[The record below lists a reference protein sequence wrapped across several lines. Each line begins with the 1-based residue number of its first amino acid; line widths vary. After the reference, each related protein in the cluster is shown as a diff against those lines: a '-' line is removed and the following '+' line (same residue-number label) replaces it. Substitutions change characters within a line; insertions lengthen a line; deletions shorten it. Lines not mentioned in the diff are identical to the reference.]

1 METLCT
7 YFVIYIYIYISLGLI
22 YLHVFMLSDTK
33 KRDLRKAYFFSN
45 TFYFI
50 EDLCVINDHLECDRN
65 FKKIYMSESQL
76 KKEKI

>member
-1 METLCT
+1 
-7 YFVIYIYIYISLGLI
+7 
-22 YLHVFMLSDTK
+22 MLSDTE

>member
-1 METLCT
+1 
-7 YFVIYIYIYISLGLI
+7 
-22 YLHVFMLSDTK
+22 MLSDTK

-50 EDLCVINDHLECDRN
+50 EDLCVINDHLGCDRN